1 MNGLKPVVI
10 WLLILAV
17 AVGGVALVYS
27 NGYDQG
33 FALAKAQGDADL
45 GKKAKDHEEEMRRLA
60 ESAAI
65 GLKKATDELIA
76 SQAYGNQ
83 LAADLVAKRDELRTV
98 TDKLT
103 GEIQRVTT
111 LYRRA
116 LDAQPEPLPPAVF
129 TVGFVRVWNSA
140 LFGTATAAAG
150 AVPPTGT
157 TSSGI
162 DAAAAKA
169 SAADDL
175 IAGVTRADLLAN
187 QIRNGE
193 GYAACRAQLT
203 QLIEWNTRNG
213 RN

>member
-1 MNGLKPVVI
+1 MSGIKPVVI
-10 WLLILAV
+10 WFLVLAI
-17 AVGGVALVYS
+17 AVGCVALVYS

-33 FALAKAQGDADL
+33 FALAKAQGDSDL
-45 GKKAKDHEEEMRRLA
+45 DKLKKGHEEELRRLA
-60 ESAAI
+60 ESAAADM
-65 GLKKATDELIA
+65 KKAADELIA

-83 LAADLVAKRDELRTV
+83 LAADLVAKREELRAV

-116 LDAQPEPLPPAVF
+116 LDAQPEPLPPALF

-140 LFGTATAAAG
+140 LFGTTAAVAMPSSG
-150 AVPPTGT
+150 S
-157 TSSGI
+157 TSSGA
-162 DAAAAKA
+162 DAASSGP

>member
-1 MNGLKPVVI
+1 MNAIKPVLI
-10 WLLILAV
+10 WLVVV
-17 AVGGVALVYS
+17 AISVGGLALNHS
-27 NGYDQG
+27 DGYDQG
-33 FALAKAQGDADL
+33 FAAAKAEGDAAL
-45 GKKAKDHEEEMRRLA
+45 ATQAKEHEAELRYIA

-65 GLKKATDELIA
+65 GLKKAADELIA

-116 LDAQPEPLPPAVF
+116 VDAQPESLPPAVF

-140 LFGTATAAAG
+140 LFGTAAAVAVPASGSTSSGTDAAG
-150 AVPPTGT
+150 AGA
-157 TSSGI
+157 G
-162 DAAAAKA
+162 
-169 SAADDL
+169 AADDL

-193 GYAACRAQLT
+193 GYSACRAQLKK
-203 QLIEWNTRNG
+203 LIEWNTSNG

>member
-1 MNGLKPVVI
+1 MSGLKPVVT
-10 WLLILAV
+10 WLLVLAI
-17 AVGGVALVYS
+17 AVGSVALVYS
-27 NGYDQG
+27 NGHDQG
-33 FALAKAQGDADL
+33 FALAKAQGDAALDKQ
-45 GKKAKDHEEEMRRLA
+45 GKQHEAELRYLA
-60 ESAAI
+60 ESAVI
-65 GLKKATDELIA
+65 GLKKAADELIA

-83 LAADLVAKRDELRTV
+83 LAADLVAKRDELRAV

-116 LDAQPEPLPPAVF
+116 LDAQPEPLPPALF

-140 LFGTATAAAG
+140 LFGTTAAVAMPSSG
-150 AVPPTGT
+150 S
-157 TSSGI
+157 TSSGA
-162 DAAAAKA
+162 DATPSGA

>member
-1 MNGLKPVVI
+1 MSGIKPVVI
-10 WLLILAV
+10 WFLALVAV
-17 AVGGVALVYS
+17 ATLTVVRS
-27 NGYDQG
+27 HGYDQG
-33 FALAKAQGDADL
+33 FALAKASGDAAL
-45 GKKAKDHEEEMRRLA
+45 AKQAKGHEEEMRRLA

-65 GLKKATDELIA
+65 GLKKAADELIA

-83 LAADLVAKRDELRTV
+83 LAADLVTKRDELRAV
-98 TDKLT
+98 TDKLN

-116 LDAQPEPLPPAVF
+116 LDAQPEPLPPALF

-140 LFGTATAAAG
+140 LFGTATAAPI
-150 AVPPTGT
+150 AVPAPGST
-157 TSSGI
+157 TSGADATPSG
-162 DAAAAKA
+162 A

-187 QIRNGE
+187 QVRNGE
-193 GYAACRAQLT
+193 GYAACRDQLT
-203 QLIEWNTRNG
+203 KLITWNTRNG

>member
-1 MNGLKPVVI
+1 MNAIKP
-10 WLLILAV
+10 LLIWIAV
-17 AVGGVALVYS
+17 IAACVGGLALTYS
-27 NGYDQG
+27 DGYDQG
-33 FALAKAQGDADL
+33 FALAKAQGDAALD
-45 GKKAKDHEEEMRRLA
+45 KQKTEHEAELRRLA
-60 ESAAI
+60 EAATTE
-65 GLKKATDELIA
+65 LKKAADELIA

-83 LAADLVAKRDELRTV
+83 LATDLVAKRDELRTV

-116 LDAQPEPLPPAVF
+116 LDAQAEPLPPALF

-140 LFGTATAAAG
+140 LFGTTAAV
-150 AVPPTGT
+150 AVPTSGT
-157 TSSGI
+157 TSSGV
-162 DAAAAKA
+162 DAAAAGA
-169 SAADDL
+169 SAADEL

-193 GYAACRAQLT
+193 GYSACRAQLKK
-203 QLIEWNTRNG
+203 LIEWNTSNG

>member
-1 MNGLKPVVI
+1 MNAIKPLLI
-10 WLLILAV
+10 WLAV
-17 AVGGVALVYS
+17 IAASVGGLALTYS
-27 NGYDQG
+27 DGYDQG
-33 FALAKAQGDADL
+33 FALAKAQGDAAL
-45 GKKAKDHEEEMRRLA
+45 EKKKTEHEAELRRLA
-60 ESAAI
+60 EAATTE
-65 GLKKATDELIA
+65 LKKAADELIA

-116 LDAQPEPLPPAVF
+116 LDAQAEPLPPALF

-140 LFGTATAAAG
+140 LFGTTAAVAVPSSGIASSGADAAG
-150 AVPPTGT
+150 AGA
-157 TSSGI
+157 G
-162 DAAAAKA
+162 
-169 SAADDL
+169 AADDL
-175 IAGVTRADLLAN
+175 IAGITRADLLAN

-193 GYAACRAQLT
+193 GYSACRAQLKK
-203 QLIEWNTRNG
+203 LIEWNTSNG

>member
-1 MNGLKPVVI
+1 MNSIKPVLV
-10 WLLILAV
+10 WLLVLAV
-17 AVGGVALVYS
+17 AVGGLILVYS

-33 FALAKAQGDADL
+33 FALAKAKGDAAL
-45 GKKAKDHEEEMRRLA
+45 SKQTTAHEEELRRLA
-60 ESAAI
+60 ESAAAS
-65 GLKKATDELIA
+65 LKKAADELIA

-83 LAADLVAKRDELRTV
+83 LAADLVAKRDELRAV
-98 TDKLT
+98 TEKLN

-116 LDAQPEPLPPAVF
+116 LDAQPEALPPAVF
-129 TVGFVRVWNSA
+129 TVGFVRVWNNA
-140 LFGTATAAAG
+140 LFGTATASSA
-150 AVPPTGT
+150 AVPSTGT
-157 TSSGI
+157 TTSGA
-162 DAAAAKA
+162 DATPSGP

>member
-1 MNGLKPVVI
+1 MSARKLVLV
-10 WLLILAV
+10 WFLVLA
-17 AVGGVALVYS
+17 ATVGGLVLIHGD
-27 NGYDQG
+27 GYDQG
-33 FALAKAQGDADL
+33 FALAKAQGDAALD
-45 GKKAKDHEEEMRRLA
+45 KQKADHEAELRRLA
-60 ESAAI
+60 EAATAD
-65 GLKKATDELIA
+65 LKKAADELIA

-83 LAADLVAKRDELRTV
+83 LAADLVAKRDELRAV
-98 TDKLT
+98 TEKLN

-116 LDAQPEPLPPAVF
+116 LDAQPEALPPALF
-129 TVGFVRVWNSA
+129 TVGFVRVWNNA
-140 LFGTATAAAG
+140 LFGTATASAA
-150 AVPPTGT
+150 AVPSTGT
-157 TSSGI
+157 TTSGA
-162 DAAAAKA
+162 DATPSGP

-203 QLIEWNTRNG
+203 QLIDWNTRNG

>member
-1 MNGLKPVVI
+1 MSSIKPVVI
-10 WLLILAV
+10 WLLVLVA
-17 AVGGVALVYS
+17 AVGALTLIHS
-27 NGYDQG
+27 HGYDQG
-33 FALAKAQGDADL
+33 FALAKAQGDAALD
-45 GKKAKDHEEEMRRLA
+45 KQAKDHADEKRVLA
-60 ESAAI
+60 ESATAE
-65 GLKKATDELIA
+65 LKKAADELIA
-76 SQAYGNQ
+76 SQAFGNQ
-83 LAADLVAKRDELRTV
+83 LAAELGAKRDELRAV

-116 LDAQPEPLPPAVF
+116 LDAQPEALPPAVF

-140 LFGTATAAAG
+140 LFGTTAAV
-150 AVPPTGT
+150 AVPSSGT
-157 TSSGI
+157 TSSGA
-162 DAAAAKA
+162 DANSSGA

-193 GYAACRAQLT
+193 GYAACRDQLT
-203 QLIEWNTRNG
+203 KLIKWNVSNG

>member
-1 MNGLKPVVI
+1 MSANKLVLV
-10 WLLILAV
+10 WLLLIAAV
-17 AVGGVALVYS
+17 VGGLVLIRS
-27 NGYDQG
+27 DGYDQG
-33 FALAKAQGDADL
+33 FALAKAEGDAAL
-45 GKKAKDHEEEMRRLA
+45 AKQATAHEEELRRLA
-60 ESAAI
+60 ESAAAS
-65 GLKKATDELIA
+65 LKKAADELIA

-83 LAADLVAKRDELRTV
+83 LAADLVAKREELRAV
-98 TDKLT
+98 TEKLN

-116 LDAQPEPLPPAVF
+116 LDAQPEALPPALF
-129 TVGFVRVWNSA
+129 TVGFVRVWNNA
-140 LFGTATAAAG
+140 LFGTATASAA
-150 AVPPTGT
+150 AVPSTGIT
-157 TSSGI
+157 TSGADATPSGS
-162 DAAAAKA
+162 

>member
-1 MNGLKPVVI
+1 MNAIKPVAI
-10 WLLILAV
+10 WLLALVAV
-17 AVGGVALVYS
+17 ATLTVVRS
-27 NGYDQG
+27 HGYDQG
-33 FALAKAQGDADL
+33 FALAKAEGDAAL
-45 GKKAKDHEEEMRRLA
+45 AKQARGHEEEMRRLA

-83 LAADLVAKRDELRTV
+83 LSADLVAKRDELRTV
-98 TDKLT
+98 TEKLT

-116 LDAQPEPLPPAVF
+116 LNAQPEPLPPAVF

-150 AVPPTGT
+150 AVPTAGT
-157 TSSGI
+157 TTSGA
-162 DAAAAKA
+162 DATPSGA

-187 QIRNGE
+187 QVRNGE
-193 GYAACRAQLT
+193 GYAACRDQLT
-203 QLIEWNTRNG
+203 KLIKWNTRNG

>member
-1 MNGLKPVVI
+1 MSGIKPAVT
-10 WLLILAV
+10 WLLVLAI
-17 AVGGVALVYS
+17 AVGSAALVYS

-33 FALAKAQGDADL
+33 FALAKAQGDAALDKQ
-45 GKKAKDHEEEMRRLA
+45 GKEHEAELRYMA
-60 ESAAI
+60 ESAVI
-65 GLKKATDELIA
+65 GLKKAADELIA

-83 LAADLVAKRDELRTV
+83 LAADLVAKRDELRAV

-116 LDAQPEPLPPAVF
+116 LDAQPEPLPPALF

-140 LFGTATAAAG
+140 LFGTAAAVAM
-150 AVPPTGT
+150 PSSSST
-157 TSSGI
+157 TSGA
-162 DAAAAKA
+162 DATPPGP

>member
-1 MNGLKPVVI
+1 MNGIKPAVT
-10 WLLILAV
+10 WLLVLAI
-17 AVGGVALVYS
+17 AVGSVALVYS
-27 NGYDQG
+27 NGHDQG
-33 FALAKAQGDADL
+33 FALAKAQGDAALDKQ
-45 GKKAKDHEEEMRRLA
+45 GKEHEAELRYMA
-60 ESAAI
+60 ESAVI
-65 GLKKATDELIA
+65 GLKKAADELIA

-98 TDKLT
+98 SEKLT
-103 GEIQRVTT
+103 GDIKRVTT

-116 LDAQPEPLPPAVF
+116 LDAQPESLPPALF

-140 LFGTATAAAG
+140 LFGTTTAAPV
-150 AVPPTGT
+150 AVPSTGST
-157 TSSGI
+157 TSGADATPSG
-162 DAAAAKA
+162 A

>member
-1 MNGLKPVVI
+1 MSGLKPVVT
-10 WLLILAV
+10 WLLVLAI
-17 AVGGVALVYS
+17 AVGSVALVYS
-27 NGYDQG
+27 NGHEQG
-33 FALAKAQGDADL
+33 FALAKAQGDAALDKQ
-45 GKKAKDHEEEMRRLA
+45 GKEHEAELRYMA
-60 ESAAI
+60 ESAVI
-65 GLKKATDELIA
+65 GLKKAADELIA
-76 SQAYGNQ
+76 SHAYGNQ
-83 LAADLVAKRDELRTV
+83 LAADLVAKRDELRAV

-116 LDAQPEPLPPAVF
+116 LDAQPEPLPPALF

-140 LFGTATAAAG
+140 LFGTTAAVAMPSSG
-150 AVPPTGT
+150 ST
-157 TSSGI
+157 TSGADATPSG
-162 DAAAAKA
+162 A

>member
-1 MNGLKPVVI
+1 MSGIKPVVV
-10 WLLILAV
+10 WLLVLAA
-17 AVGGVALVYS
+17 AVGALVLIHS
-27 NGYDQG
+27 HGYDQG
-33 FALAKAQGDADL
+33 FALAKAQGDAALD
-45 GKKAKDHEEEMRRLA
+45 KQDKEHEAELRFMA
-60 ESAAI
+60 ESAVI
-65 GLKKATDELIA
+65 SLKKAADELIA

-83 LAADLVAKRDELRTV
+83 LAADLVAKRDELRAV

-116 LDAQPEPLPPAVF
+116 LDEQPEPLPPAVF

-140 LFGTATAAAG
+140 LFGTTTAAAVSPSG
-150 AVPPTGT
+150 I
-157 TSSGI
+157 TSSGV
-162 DAAAAKA
+162 DAAAARA

-175 IAGVTRADLLAN
+175 IAGITRADLLAN

-193 GYAACRAQLT
+193 GYADCRAQLT
-203 QLIEWNTRNG
+203 KLIKWNTPNG

>member
-1 MNGLKPVVI
+1 MNAIKPVAI
-10 WLLILAV
+10 WFLALVAV
-17 AVGGVALVYS
+17 ATLTVVRS
-27 NGYDQG
+27 HGYDQG
-33 FALAKAQGDADL
+33 FALAKAEGDAAL
-45 GKKAKDHEEEMRRLA
+45 AKQAKGHEEEMRRLA

-65 GLKKATDELIA
+65 GLKKATAELIA

-83 LAADLVAKRDELRTV
+83 LAADLVAKRDELRT
-98 TDKLT
+98 TTEKLT
-103 GEIQRVTT
+103 GEIKSVTT

-140 LFGTATAAAG
+140 LFGTAAAATAA
-150 AVPPTGT
+150 VPSSGT
-157 TSSGI
+157 TSSGV
-162 DAAAAKA
+162 DAAAARA

-175 IAGVTRADLLAN
+175 IAGVTSADLLAN

-193 GYAACRAQLT
+193 GYADCRAQLT
-203 QLIEWNTRNG
+203 KLITWNTPNG